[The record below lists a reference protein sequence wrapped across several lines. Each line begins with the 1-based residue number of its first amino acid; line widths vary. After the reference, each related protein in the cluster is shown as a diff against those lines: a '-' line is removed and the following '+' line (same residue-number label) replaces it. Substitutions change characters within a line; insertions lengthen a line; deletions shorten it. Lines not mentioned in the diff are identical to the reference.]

1 VRVPRGVFAI
11 DATFAL
17 VSLGSVAQFA
27 AFVGAALVCR
37 RKPDAHKR
45 LMFIATTVLITA
57 SVGRW
62 PVIRAAGNVALAVC
76 AVSDLLVV
84 AMIVSDLVTRR
95 RVHASLV
102 WGGLALIAT
111 QYLQEAARHTDAGR
125 AIVAWLQ
132 S

>member
-1 VRVPRGVFAI
+1 M
-11 DATFAL
+11 L
-17 VSLGSVAQFA
+17 
-27 AFVGAALVCR
+27 
-37 RKPDAHKR
+37 
-45 LMFIATTVLITA
+45 
-57 SVGRW
+57 
-62 PVIRAAGNVALAVC
+62 AAGNVALAVC

-111 QYLQEAARHTDAGR
+111 QYLAGGGPPHR
-125 AIVAWLQ
+125 CGTCDRGWLQ

>member
-1 VRVPRGVFAI
+1 M
-11 DATFAL
+11 L
-17 VSLGSVAQFA
+17 
-27 AFVGAALVCR
+27 
-37 RKPDAHKR
+37 
-45 LMFIATTVLITA
+45 
-57 SVGRW
+57 
-62 PVIRAAGNVALAVC
+62 AAGNVALAVY

-111 QYLQEAARHTDAGR
+111 QYLQEVARHTDAER
-125 AIVAWLQ
+125 ATVAWLQ

>member
-1 VRVPRGVFAI
+1 M
-11 DATFAL
+11 L
-17 VSLGSVAQFA
+17 
-27 AFVGAALVCR
+27 
-37 RKPDAHKR
+37 
-45 LMFIATTVLITA
+45 
-57 SVGRW
+57 
-62 PVIRAAGNVALAVC
+62 AAGNVALALC

-125 AIVAWLQ
+125 AIAVVGEQ
-132 S
+132 SRFRARPSAL